1 MYLNDVVGSVQR
13 LEKQVRPPARGA
25 AARGSSRTAQSCA
38 VQHQTGRP
46 DCSRDLEGLHNTW
59 GACRQLHV
67 HVPRPALC

>member
-38 VQHQTGRP
+38 VQIVHGTLKVFITRGAHADSCMCMCLAP
-46 DCSRDLEGLHNTW
+46 PCVDL
-59 GACRQLHV
+59 Q
-67 HVPRPALC
+67 P